1 MIITLMSMAEILLTV
16 KEWQSFLRSTMEII
30 TTMHPG
36 MGVG

>member
-1 MIITLMSMAEILLTV
+1 MAAIPLMV
-16 KEWQSFLRSTMEII
+16 KEWQSFLGSTMAII